1 MTDKMK
7 EMLKFAQEM
16 EDAGVTD
23 GSTTKRIAAR
33 IKAKELQ
40 AKYKHPTPMTGE
52 DIKRIR
58 EQNNI
63 SQSSLAL
70 ILNMTKESVSKWERN
85 EIKPNGAALR
95 LLHLIDNYSSS
106 FLKRIKNRH
115 CESSAG
121 FLLVINQFIINSMMS
136 KFDDPDRLIINNINN
151 NM

>member
-16 EDAGVTD
+16 EVAGITD
-23 GSTTKRIAAR
+23 GESARRIAAR
-33 IKAKELQ
+33 IKERYAHL
-40 AKYKHPTPMTGE
+40 TPMSGE

-95 LLHLIDNYSSS
+95 LLNLIDNKAIS
-106 FLKRIKNRH
+106 I
-115 CESSAG
+115 
-121 FLLVINQFIINSMMS
+121 
-136 KFDDPDRLIINNINN
+136 
-151 NM
+151 

>member
-1 MTDKMK
+1 MTDKMQ

-16 EDAGVTD
+16 EVAGITD
-23 GSTTKRIAAR
+23 GESARRIAAR
-33 IKAKELQ
+33 IKAKELKERY
-40 AKYKHPTPMTGE
+40 AHLTPMSGE

-95 LLHLIDNYSSS
+95 LLNLIDNKAIS
-106 FLKRIKNRH
+106 I
-115 CESSAG
+115 
-121 FLLVINQFIINSMMS
+121 
-136 KFDDPDRLIINNINN
+136 
-151 NM
+151 

>member
-52 DIKRIR
+52 DIKG
-58 EQNNI
+58 
-63 SQSSLAL
+63 
-70 ILNMTKESVSKWERN
+70 SVSKIISLN
-85 EIKPNGAALR
+85 LP
-95 LLHLIDNYSSS
+95 LL
-106 FLKRIKNRH
+106 
-115 CESSAG
+115 
-121 FLLVINQFIINSMMS
+121 
-136 KFDDPDRLIINNINN
+136 
-151 NM
+151 

>member
-7 EMLKFAQEM
+7 EMLKFAQEL
-16 EDAGVTD
+16 EVAGITD
-23 GSTTKRIAAR
+23 GESAKRIAAR
-33 IKAKELQ
+33 IKVKELKE
-40 AKYKHPTPMTGE
+40 KYAHLTPMSGE

-95 LLHLIDNYSSS
+95 LLNLIDNKAIS
-106 FLKRIKNRH
+106 I
-115 CESSAG
+115 
-121 FLLVINQFIINSMMS
+121 
-136 KFDDPDRLIINNINN
+136 
-151 NM
+151 

>member
-16 EDAGVTD
+16 EVAGITD
-23 GSTTKRIAAR
+23 GESAKRIAAR
-33 IKAKELQ
+33 IKAKELKE
-40 AKYKHPTPMTGE
+40 KYAHLTPMSGE

-95 LLHLIDNYSSS
+95 LLNLIDNKAIS
-106 FLKRIKNRH
+106 I
-115 CESSAG
+115 
-121 FLLVINQFIINSMMS
+121 
-136 KFDDPDRLIINNINN
+136 
-151 NM
+151 

>member
-16 EDAGVTD
+16 EVAGITD
-23 GSTTKRIAAR
+23 GESARRIAAR
-33 IKAKELQ
+33 IKATELKERYAHL
-40 AKYKHPTPMTGE
+40 TPMSGE

-95 LLHLIDNYSSS
+95 LLNLIDNKAIS
-106 FLKRIKNRH
+106 I
-115 CESSAG
+115 
-121 FLLVINQFIINSMMS
+121 
-136 KFDDPDRLIINNINN
+136 
-151 NM
+151 